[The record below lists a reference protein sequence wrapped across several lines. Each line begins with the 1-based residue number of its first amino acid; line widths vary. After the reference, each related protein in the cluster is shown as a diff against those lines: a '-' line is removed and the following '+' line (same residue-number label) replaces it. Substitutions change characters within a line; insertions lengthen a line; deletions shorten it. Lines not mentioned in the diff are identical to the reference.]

1 MDTTD
6 FQDLPSW
13 LQTYINDRYGTY
25 DINGEEAFESWPEEM
40 QELPPEQ
47 IKDILSSGKDI
58 SHKLPKS
65 QFPEQADDLDNTILE
80 DSDINR
86 DRGAKVMSDEEISA
100 AEDDLIN
107 EIEELSEA
115 TSEVDFLDIFGR
127 GLAIGIPIMSAVDV
141 ASKVKGGDIEA
152 REIIPYFVNNHGK
165 RTLTYIVIG
174 SAIASSSAII
184 VSAGVGALLF
194 KNRNI
199 LNKIREYYK
208 KDNELWGD
216 LDRYK
221 DINDKDLWK

>member
-47 IKDILSSGKDI
+47 IKDILSGKDI

-65 QFPEQADDLDNTILE
+65 QFPEQADDLDNTMLE

-86 DRGAKVMSDEEISA
+86 DRGAKVMSDEEINA

-115 TSEVDFLDIFGR
+115 TSEVDFLGIFGS

-152 REIIPYFVNNHGK
+152 KEIIPYFVNNHGK